1 MPQIV
6 WFSLFGRSGNIIKE
20 VDGDLSMELEA
31 IPLRKEVVMIISMV
45 E

>member
-1 MPQIV
+1 M
-6 WFSLFGRSGNIIKE
+6 IKE